1 MFWDSEDYR
10 KAWRA
15 VVDALDKVR
24 PNFMS
29 KPETGI
35 ECAVR
40 AIEEM
45 SLEVKMWQKMAKGP
59 GQLYFEERAIKDRFQ
74 QIEGVVKDLN
84 NELRVANEKIKKLKH
99 APIKLTY
106 EPVAFPMYRVDPVWP
121 THSEAYDAGKR
132 DGVRDERARLAKAFK
147 GVFPEG
153 TEK

>member
-1 MFWDSEDYR
+1 MFGNDDEKR

-29 KPETGI
+29 KPGTGI

-45 SLEVKMWQKMAKGP
+45 SLEVKMWQKMAESKLRP
-59 GQLYFEERAIKDRFQ
+59 GLIDFEERAIKDRFQ
-74 QIEGVVKDLN
+74 QIEGVVKDLT
-84 NELRVANEKIKKLKH
+84 NELRVANEKIKKLEH

-121 THSEAYDAGKR
+121 THSEAYDAGKT
-132 DGVRDERARLAKAFK
+132 DGIRQERARLAKAFK
-147 GVFPEG
+147 
-153 TEK
+153 